1 MTPIGIGYDERRRG
15 TRWGMPLA
23 RWTGVRG
30 LKSGVTMLTALDR
43 RARGAL
49 ALVVLA
55 LQWMPAAAQAP
66 PANVTPEQLEIL
78 RNLPEAERNALIE
91 SVLGTDSSMPGSP
104 LDRRL
109 QFPETVTPRDPLL
122 PRGQA
127 QEEPDDLRF
136 KAEDTLLLLL
146 EVREFAG
153 PAPEPVPPASAG
165 GTPPQLVAQVPQ
177 PAAPA
182 RERIIRTTAE
192 RDRLEQLRER
202 VEGRNPY
209 RLDHLGRIE
218 IGELGLIP
226 LAGLD
231 EEQAEQ
237 RLGAERAL
245 KDFTVDIIRLPL
257 ERIGEE
263 ALKRFGYELFAGYP
277 STFAPATDIPVP
289 ADYVVGPGDE
299 LNVQLFGAVNQNYLL
314 TVGRNG
320 QVSFPQLGPID
331 VAGQTFTQVRAD
343 LEQRVASQLIGTTA
357 SVSMGETRS
366 IRVFVLGEAFRPGSY
381 TVSGLS
387 TITNALFVSGGV
399 TEIGS
404 LRGIQ
409 LKRRGRVVTNLDL
422 YDLLLHGDTSDD
434 ARLQPGDV
442 IFIPP
447 VGTTVSITGEVRRPA
462 IYELAGETNA
472 RQLITLAGGLT
483 PQADPSMVRIER
495 IDERQRRVT
504 YDVDLTGGAQGTSS
518 ALAAGD
524 VLRVLPIRT
533 TLENS
538 VVLAGHVQ
546 RPGAIQYRP
555 GMRISDVISSLDEL
569 RPHADPHYV
578 LVRRELPPDW
588 DVSVVSADL
597 ERALEFRGSEHDIPL
612 MARDRI
618 FVFDRES
625 SRDRTIAPLLD
636 ELRLQSRIGEPMQVV
651 EIGGRVKAGGRYP
664 LEPGMRVSDLI
675 RAGGSLEDA
684 AYGGQAEL
692 SRHRVVDGEA
702 RSSEL
707 IVVDVAAIL
716 NGDAAADIEL
726 QPYDFLNVKEMP
738 QWSRQES
745 VEIQGEVRFPGVYPV
760 RRGETLHSVMLRAG
774 GLTDLSFAEGSI
786 FLRENLRRKEE
797 DRLEQL
803 ANRMQR
809 DIAALALQ
817 ATQENSQASE
827 ALTIGQ
833 SLLADLRETE
843 AVGRLVF
850 NLDQV
855 IANEA
860 GSAWDVEMK
869 DGDRVLIPRRAQEV
883 TVVGEVQTLTSHMYR
898 PGLERDDYIEL
909 SGGTTPRADRKR
921 TYVVRADGSVVTS
934 GTGWL
939 GGTGQEIR
947 PGDSIVVPL
956 DSERM
961 RPLPLWLAVTQ
972 ILYQLGLATAAI
984 NSF

>member
-1 MTPIGIGYDERRRG
+1 MGNAVGALD
-15 TRWGMPLA
+15 
-23 RWTGVRG
+23 GVRVLKPG
-30 LKSGVTMLTALDR
+30 LTMLTALDR
-43 RARGAL
+43 RARRPGAFAVLVLTGL
-49 ALVVLA
+49 ALGLP
-55 LQWMPAAAQAP
+55 WKPSAAQAL
-66 PANVTPEQLEIL
+66 PAELTPEQLEIL
-78 RNLPEAERNALIE
+78 RNLPEEERNALIE
-91 SVLGTDSSMPGSP
+91 SVLGRGTSPTGP

-109 QFPETVTPRDPLL
+109 QFPETVVPRDPLL
-122 PRGQA
+122 PRPQM

-136 KAEDTLLLLL
+136 KAEDTLLLSL

-153 PAPEPVPPASAG
+153 PEPEPAPPVSAE
-165 GTPPQLVAQVPQ
+165 GTSPPLVAQVPQ
-177 PAAPA
+177 PPATA
-182 RERIIRTTAE
+182 RERIIRTPAE
-192 RDRLEQLRER
+192 RDRLERLRER
-202 VEGRNPY
+202 IQGRNPY
-209 RLDHLGRIE
+209 RLDHLGRLE
-218 IGELGLIP
+218 IGELGLIQ

-245 KDFTVDIIRLPL
+245 KEFTVDIIRLPL
-257 ERIGEE
+257 KRIGDE
-263 ALKRFGYELFAGYP
+263 ALKPFGYDLFAGHP
-277 STFAPATDIPVP
+277 STFAPATDVPVP
-289 ADYVVGPGDE
+289 VDYVVGPGDE
-299 LNVQLFGAVNQNYLL
+299 IRVQLFGAVNQSFLL

-320 QVSFPQLGPID
+320 QISFPQLGPVD

-343 LEQRVASQLIGTTA
+343 LERRVASQLIGTTA

-399 TEIGS
+399 TKIGS

-409 LKRRGRVVTNLDL
+409 LKRRGQVVTNLDL
-422 YDLLLHGDTSDD
+422 YDLLLRGDTSDD

-447 VGTTVSITGEVRRPA
+447 VGKTVSITGEVRRPA
-462 IYELAGETNA
+462 IYELAGESTA
-472 RQLITLAGGLT
+472 RQLIALAGGLT
-483 PQADPSMVRIER
+483 PQADPAMARIER
-495 IDERQRRVT
+495 IDDQQRRVT
-504 YDVDLTGGAQGTSS
+504 FDVDLAAETRGAAA

-524 VLRVLPIRT
+524 VLRVLPIRM

-538 VVLAGHVQ
+538 VVLAGHVL
-546 RPGAIQYRP
+546 RPGALQYRP
-555 GMRISDVISSLDEL
+555 GMRISDVIPSLDEL

-578 LVRRELPPDW
+578 LIRRELPPDW
-588 DVSVVSADL
+588 SVSVVSADVAQ
-597 ERALEFRGSEHDIPL
+597 ALASPGSEHDIPV

-625 SRDRTIAPLLD
+625 SRDRTIVPLLD

-651 EIGGRVKAGGRYP
+651 EIGGRVKAAGRYP
-664 LEPGMRVSDLI
+664 FEPGMRVSDLI
-675 RAGGSLEDA
+675 RAGGGLEDA

-692 SRHRVVDGEA
+692 TRHRVVNGES

-707 IVVDVAAIL
+707 LVVDVAAIL
-716 NGDAAADIEL
+716 RGDASADVEL
-726 QPYDFLNVKEMP
+726 EPYDFLNVKEMP

-745 VEIQGEVRFPGVYPV
+745 VEIQGEVRFPGFYPV
-760 RRGETLHSVMLRAG
+760 RRGETLHSVMQRAG
-774 GLTDLSFAEGSI
+774 GLTDLAFAEGSI
-786 FLRENLRRKEE
+786 FLREDLRRKEE
-797 DRLEQL
+797 ERLEQL

-817 ATQENSQASE
+817 ATQENSQASQ
-827 ALTIGQ
+827 ALSIGQ
-833 SLLADLRETE
+833 TLLSDLRNTK

-855 IANEA
+855 ITNEA

-869 DGDRVLIPRRAQEV
+869 DGDRVLVPRRAQEV
-883 TVVGEVQTLTSHMYR
+883 TVVGEVQTLTSHLYQ

-909 SGGTTPRADRKR
+909 SGGTTQRADTKR
-921 TYVVRADGSVVTS
+921 TYVVRADGSVVTA
-934 GTGWL
+934 GTGWF
-939 GGTGQEIR
+939 GRNGQEMR

-961 RPLPLWLAVTQ
+961 RPLPLWVAVTQ
-972 ILYQLGLATAAI
+972 IIYQMAIAAAAV